1 MLLPHILSII
11 IYSFANEI
19 FYSLKVDKTKY
30 TNQIGLC
37 LKSSAASWSSCMT
50 YCVPTWNETQPS
62 IYLVHVSIVQNLQSM
77 HNKKNKKIFV
87 YMTLFLYVTVS
98 NKYLKHINFG
108 FGFCS
113 SIICSIKQ
121 FKKIGVGG

>member
-19 FYSLKVDKTKY
+19 FYSLKVDETKY
-30 TNQIGLC
+30 TNHIGVY

-77 HNKKNKKIFV
+77 HNKKKEKD
-87 YMTLFLYVTVS
+87 MTLFLY
-98 NKYLKHINFG
+98 H
-108 FGFCS
+108 FCD
-113 SIICSIKQ
+113 C
-121 FKKIGVGG
+121 FKKILVA